1 MNKQSTTQSTTQ
13 TVADSQPDP
22 DSTVP
27 LFAYDNERTDRAR
40 QSWSRQLVAGN
51 NNGTCRI
58 YAICN
63 ADSAKVPDRFRV
75 QASTPRGPMW
85 SNVAFGQFET
95 SLS

>member
-27 LFAYDNERTDRAR
+27 LAACDNRRTDRAL

-51 NNGTCRI
+51 NNGICRL

-63 ADSAKVPDRFRV
+63 ADSAKLPDRFDV
-75 QASTPRGPMW
+75 QAITPRGPRW
-85 SNVAFGQFET
+85 SNVAFRQFET